1 MCNILKAGKTNDIK
15 NVANAT
21 LFPSIKSFTV
31 CPCFKASATPV
42 KKSLDTV
49 IFRMLRK

>member
-21 LFPSIKSFTV
+21 LPINQKFH
-31 CPCFKASATPV
+31 
-42 KKSLDTV
+42 SLPL
-49 IFRMLRK
+49 F